1 MLIHY
6 GDVRKIDLSRLNKVF
21 PRKHRKL
28 LLGEAGKEHYKLLA
42 YLSKNITGLII
53 ELGTHIGTSSMALSE
68 NSSNV
73 IITYD
78 LTDIYKVKK
87 QPKNVIRKIGDIFSL
102 GEEKMLLKAELIFL
116 DAAHTGKFEWDV
128 FSFLK
133 KNNYKGLLLL
143 DDIHWSDEMIECWNK
158 IDSTK
163 YDITDIGH
171 GDGSG
176 PKGNISGTGLVTFAE
191 KIELVKN

>member
-1 MLIHY
+1 
-6 GDVRKIDLSRLNKVF
+6 
-21 PRKHRKL
+21 
-28 LLGEAGKEHYKLLA
+28 
-42 YLSKNITGLII
+42 
-53 ELGTHIGTSSMALSE
+53 
-68 NSSNV
+68 
-73 IITYD
+73 
-78 LTDIYKVKK
+78 
-87 QPKNVIRKIGDIFSL
+87 
-102 GEEKMLLKAELIFL
+102 
-116 DAAHTGKFEWDV
+116 
-128 FSFLK
+128 LK